1 MGISSDCDAVS
12 GVECVVFGDEWGSL
26 LDGEV
31 ALSKGIR

>member
-12 GVECVVFGDEWGSL
+12 GVECVVFGDERGSL

-31 ALSKGIR
+31 ALSKWI